1 MNQLLRKAILEP
13 NEFNRSTKT
22 AWKQYHEIG
31 TLTDGLVRREI
42 SESWESSKSIGVNP
56 FQTSIEDILTHHEL
70 ENCLQQNEQ
79 LLSFATPRVESLVD
93 ILHESETMLSFT
105 DSNGTILQSFG
116 DRKTLKRAEI
126 LNIFTGGTW
135 TEQSAGTNAVG
146 VALKTK
152 SPAQVLFSEH
162 FCKKNHEWYC
172 AAAPMIAPFTKEV
185 LGVVNI
191 AGSNPHIHPHT
202 LKLIISEAQNLSNT
216 IINQVYHSILHDH
229 LSLTNSMEDSQDAV
243 LIIDSKKNIV
253 QRNAVANNDPYIS
266 DILHTSSLEGLDELV
281 HYAMISGKVVMKEE
295 IQNLRLKQL
304 YTCSIQPVSFQNIYL
319 GAIIFL
325 KKSHSTTSTKKQHG
339 IKTKE
344 EKQTDP
350 FQKMIGSSDSF
361 LYVQKQAKKAAAID
375 ATIFLAGET
384 GTGKEVFAQAIHQ
397 ASDRKDKPFIAI
409 NCGAVPR
416 NLLESELSGYEA
428 GAFTG
433 ARAKGSPG
441 KFEMAQGG
449 TIFLDEIGDM
459 PLDLQVHLLR
469 ILEEREVTRIGS
481 SKAIPIDVRII
492 AATHRDLTE
501 AVSNGL
507 FREDLLYRLKVIQL
521 TIPPLR
527 ERAEDISALASHFID
542 ELCGEFGKQQM
553 NISSAFKTC
562 LLDYQW
568 PGNIRELKNVI
579 QQALFNADGTILT
592 PSHLP
597 AELTRNTQLTEKQ
610 QLQEALQAEKGV
622 VAHAAKRMGI
632 SRATMYRKMKQ
643 YNLEAR

>member
-13 NEFNRSTKT
+13 NEFNLSTKT

-31 TLTDGLVRREI
+31 SLTDGSVRKEI
-42 SESWESSKSIGVNP
+42 SDSWENSKSIGVNP
-56 FQTSIEDILTHHEL
+56 FQTSIEEILTHHEL
-70 ENCLQQNEQ
+70 ENCLLQNEQ
-79 LLSFATPRVESLVD
+79 LLSFATPRAESLLD

-105 DSNGTILQSFG
+105 DFNGTILQSFG
-116 DRKTLKRAEI
+116 HRKTLKRAEL

-172 AAAPMIAPFTKEV
+172 AAAPMIAPFTREV

-202 LKLIISEAQNLSNT
+202 LRLIISEAHNLSNT
-216 IINQVYHSILHDH
+216 IINQVYESILHDN

-243 LIIDSKKNIV
+243 LIVDSKKNIV
-253 QRNAVANNDPYIS
+253 QRNAVANNHSYIS
-266 DILHTSSLEGLDELV
+266 DILHTQFLEGLDELV
-281 HYAMISGKVVMKEE
+281 HYAMLSGKAVSREV
-295 IQNLRLKQL
+295 IQDQRLKQL
-304 YTCSIQPVSFQNIYL
+304 YQCSVQPVLFQNIYL

-325 KKSHSTTSTKKQHG
+325 KAGNSATHAKKQHSLTFDE
-339 IKTKE
+339 K
-344 EKQTDP
+344 KQTDP

-361 LYVQKQAKKAAAID
+361 SYVQKQAKKAAAID

-397 ASDRKDKPFIAI
+397 ASNRKDKPFIAI

-492 AATHRDLTE
+492 AATHRNLSE
-501 AVSNGL
+501 AVSDGH

-521 TIPPLR
+521 TVPPLR
-527 ERAEDISALASHFID
+527 DRAEDISALASHFVK
-542 ELCGEFGKQQM
+542 ELAGEFGKQLM
-553 NISSAFKTC
+553 HISPAFITC
-562 LLDYQW
+562 LLEYHW
-568 PGNIRELKNVI
+568 PGNVRELKNVI
-579 QQALFNADGTILT
+579 QQALFNADGNILT

-597 AELTRNTQLTEKQ
+597 PEMTRNTQLTEKE
-610 QLQEALQAEKGV
+610 QLQEALRADNGV

-643 YNLEAR
+643 YNVVAH